1 MTEMKY
7 GTTGMYTRFKCT
19 RFETDE
25 KKQTF
30 QRLTLYL
37 FLPVTKTRTFK
48 YYIRCQ
54 CTVFVGVRVSH
65 VCSFLCCDF
74 WWGPCFSSLQFSVLW
89 FLVGSV
95 FLIFVVFCVVWCV
108 CVFDIYFTEF
118 GAVLTTVLPV
128 LFKYCYKYC
137 YSDNRKL

>member
-7 GTTGMYTRFKCT
+7 VTTGMYTRFKCT

-37 FLPVTKTRTFK
+37 FLPVTKTRTIK

-65 VCSFLCCDF
+65 LFVVVLFCVVFGGVRVSHLCSFLFVVVFGGVRVSHLCSFLCCGF
-74 WWGPCFSSLQFSVLW
+74 
-89 FLVGSV
+89 
-95 FLIFVVFCVVWCV
+95 
-108 CVFDIYFTEF
+108 
-118 GAVLTTVLPV
+118 
-128 LFKYCYKYC
+128 
-137 YSDNRKL
+137 